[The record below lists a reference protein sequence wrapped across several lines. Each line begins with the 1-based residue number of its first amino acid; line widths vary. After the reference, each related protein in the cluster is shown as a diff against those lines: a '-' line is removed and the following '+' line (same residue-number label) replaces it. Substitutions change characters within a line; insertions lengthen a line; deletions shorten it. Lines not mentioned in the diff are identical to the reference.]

1 MNPNSL
7 SRNFM
12 LIIAFA
18 VGTIVAN
25 NYYVQPI
32 IGLMARSLE
41 LLPSQVG
48 FISTATQIGYGAGVF
63 FLIPMGDI
71 IDPKKLIL
79 SMITVTIL
87 GSLGLAYAPFYEIFI
102 LCALMTGIVAA
113 SVQVLIP
120 YISGLVP
127 EERSGKAVGTLMSG
141 LMLGIMLSRPLSSL
155 VSEIAHWTTIFI
167 VSAILMSFTL
177 LLMMLKLP
185 SRPPQ
190 IQEEGKREKL
200 KYLNILKHMAT
211 LFLNES
217 VLQRRAFYQFCLFSS
232 FCLFWTAAP
241 YYLEKSAYQFNHSE
255 IALFA
260 LAGVAGA
267 IAAPFAGKAADAG
280 KAKEVTLLALTLSIF
295 SYILTLFAPEGSIIG
310 IILMVSCAL
319 LLDAGVTLS
328 MVTGQREVFAI
339 SPALRSRLNG
349 VFVSFIFIG
358 GGFGSAL
365 GAWSIENWG
374 WISSA
379 TIGLSL
385 PALALVF
392 FLQKEF
398 LPLYKK
404 STQ

>member
-102 LCALMTGIVAA
+102 LCALMTGIGAA

-185 SRPPQ
+185 SHPPQ
-190 IQEEGKREKL
+190 IQEESNQEESNREKL
-200 KYLNILKHMAT
+200 KYINILKHS
-211 LFLNES
+211 LLES
-217 VLQRRAFYQFCLFSS
+217 INLEPPVGM
-232 FCLFWTAAP
+232 
-241 YYLEKSAYQFNHSE
+241 LEKN
-255 IALFA
+255 
-260 LAGVAGA
+260 
-267 IAAPFAGKAADAG
+267 
-280 KAKEVTLLALTLSIF
+280 
-295 SYILTLFAPEGSIIG
+295 IIY
-310 IILMVSCAL
+310 L
-319 LLDAGVTLS
+319 
-328 MVTGQREVFAI
+328 
-339 SPALRSRLNG
+339 
-349 VFVSFIFIG
+349 
-358 GGFGSAL
+358 
-365 GAWSIENWG
+365 
-374 WISSA
+374 
-379 TIGLSL
+379 
-385 PALALVF
+385 
-392 FLQKEF
+392 
-398 LPLYKK
+398 
-404 STQ
+404 